1 MHPLRK
7 LISDKQLLGSI
18 AKEYGTPVYIYSQ
31 QRIEEN
37 VSSLKNA
44 LSANFDKFHICYAIK
59 SNSNPHLIKAMRN
72 SFSKI
77 GGDCS
82 SPGEIYAA
90 ELSGIKPSECIYTG
104 NYESDADLIE
114 AVQKGCNINL
124 DDITSLD
131 RLSKI
136 TIPDRISFRM
146 NPGFGG
152 GSYSGIITG
161 GRDAKFGIPAE
172 KIVEAYQKAQELGVE
187 RFGLQCMCGSGNLD
201 EEFFTG
207 VLSAIIENAKKIES
221 ALNIKLEFIS
231 MGGGFGIPYQDDQ
244 KPLDFNKMF
253 SSLAKIFYSAY
264 PDRPSAP
271 SLWLEPGK
279 SIIADTGF
287 IVSKVTGLKNSYKNF
302 VGIDAGMETLMRPA
316 LYGAQ
321 HRIFKVGE
329 HGNNES
335 TVDFTGQICENTD
348 RIATDREFPK
358 LIEGDLIAIMDT
370 GAYGYSMSHNFNT
383 RPRAAEVLLDNS
395 SYKLIRRRETI
406 NDIFA
411 HCDV

>member
-1 MHPLRK
+1 MHPLREIIKDKK
-7 LISDKQLLGSI
+7 LLSGI
-18 AKEYGTPVYIYSQ
+18 ADLHGTPSYVYDKD
-31 QRIEEN
+31 RIKKN
-37 VSSLKNA
+37 VARLSNA
-44 LSANFDKFHICYAIK
+44 LSKNFENFHICYAIK
-59 SNSNPHLIKAMRN
+59 SNSNPHLIRVMHE
-72 SFSKI
+72 SFPNI

-90 ELSGIKPSECIYTG
+90 ELSGIDPSKCIYTG
-104 NYESDADLIE
+104 NYESQSDLIE
-114 AVQKGCNINL
+114 ALNKGCNINL

-131 RLSKI
+131 RLKKVGL
-136 TIPDRISFRM
+136 PERISFRM

-172 KIVEAYQKAQELGVE
+172 KIVQAYRNAMDLGIK

-201 EEFFTG
+201 EKFFTE
-207 VLSAIIENAKKIES
+207 VLSAILSNAVRIEKELKINFEY
-221 ALNIKLEFIS
+221 IS

-244 KPLDFNKMF
+244 IALNFDRMF
-253 SSLAKIFYSAY
+253 KNLSEIYYETYS
-264 PDRPSAP
+264 DKQSAP

-287 IVSKVTGLKNSYKNF
+287 IISRVTGLKESYKNF

-316 LYGAQ
+316 LYGAK
-321 HRIFKVGE
+321 HRMYKVGD
-329 HGNNES
+329 HGNNEI

-348 RIATDREFPK
+348 RIATDRKFPT
-358 LIEGDLIAIMDT
+358 LSQGDLVAIMDA

-383 RPRAAEVLLDNS
+383 RPRSAEILLDKS
-395 SYKLIRRRETI
+395 SFKEIRKRETI
-406 NDIFA
+406 EDIFSL
-411 HCDV
+411 C

>member
-1 MHPLRK
+1 MHPLREIIKDKK
-7 LISDKQLLGSI
+7 LLSGI
-18 AKEYGTPVYIYSQ
+18 ADLHGTPSYVYDKD
-31 QRIEEN
+31 RIKEN
-37 VSSLKNA
+37 VARLSNA
-44 LSANFDKFHICYAIK
+44 LSKNFENFHICYAIK
-59 SNSNPHLIKAMRN
+59 SNSNPHLIRVMHE
-72 SFSKI
+72 SFPNI

-90 ELSGIKPSECIYTG
+90 ELSGIDPSKCIYTG
-104 NYESDADLIE
+104 NYESQSDLIE
-114 AVQKGCNINL
+114 ALNKGCNINL

-131 RLSKI
+131 RLKKVGL
-136 TIPDRISFRM
+136 PERISFRM

-172 KIVEAYQKAQELGVE
+172 KIVQAYRNAMDLGIK

-201 EEFFTG
+201 EKFFTE
-207 VLSAIIENAKKIES
+207 VLSAILSNAVRIEKELKINFEY
-221 ALNIKLEFIS
+221 IS

-244 KPLDFNKMF
+244 IALNFDRMF
-253 SSLAKIFYSAY
+253 KNLSEIYYETYS
-264 PDRPSAP
+264 DKQSAP

-287 IVSKVTGLKNSYKNF
+287 IISRVTGLKESYKNF

-316 LYGAQ
+316 LYGAK
-321 HRIFKVGE
+321 HRMYKVGD
-329 HGNNES
+329 HGNNEI

-348 RIATDREFPK
+348 RIATDREFPT
-358 LIEGDLIAIMDT
+358 LSPGDLVAIMDA

-383 RPRAAEVLLDNS
+383 RPRSAEILLDKS
-395 SYKLIRRRETI
+395 SFKEIRKRETI
-406 NDIFA
+406 EDIFSL
-411 HCDV
+411 C

>member
-1 MHPLRK
+1 MHPLRELIKDKK
-7 LISDKQLLGSI
+7 LLSGI
-18 AKEYGTPVYIYSQ
+18 ADLHGTPSYVYDKD
-31 QRIEEN
+31 RIKKN
-37 VSSLKNA
+37 VARLSNA
-44 LSANFDKFHICYAIK
+44 LSKNFENFHICYAIK
-59 SNSNPHLIKAMRN
+59 SNSNPHLIRVMHE
-72 SFSKI
+72 SFPNI

-90 ELSGIKPSECIYTG
+90 ELSGIDPSKCIYTG
-104 NYESDADLIE
+104 NYESQSDLIE
-114 AVQKGCNINL
+114 ALNKGCNINL

-131 RLSKI
+131 RLKKVGL
-136 TIPDRISFRM
+136 PERISFRM

-172 KIVEAYQKAQELGVE
+172 KILQAYRNAMDLGIK

-201 EEFFTG
+201 EKFFTE
-207 VLSAIIENAKKIES
+207 VLSAILSNAVRIEKELKINFEY
-221 ALNIKLEFIS
+221 IS

-244 KPLDFNKMF
+244 IALNFDRMF
-253 SSLAKIFYSAY
+253 KNLSEIYYETYS
-264 PDRPSAP
+264 DKQSAP

-287 IVSKVTGLKNSYKNF
+287 IISRVTGLKESYKNF

-316 LYGAQ
+316 LYGAK
-321 HRIFKVGE
+321 HRMYKVGD
-329 HGNNES
+329 HGNNEI

-348 RIATDREFPK
+348 RIATDRKFPT
-358 LIEGDLIAIMDT
+358 LSQGDLVAIMDA

-383 RPRAAEVLLDNS
+383 RPRSAEILLDKS
-395 SYKLIRRRETI
+395 SFKEIRKRETI
-406 NDIFA
+406 EDIFSL
-411 HCDV
+411 C

>member
-1 MHPLRK
+1 MHPLREIIKDKK
-7 LISDKQLLGSI
+7 LLSGI
-18 AKEYGTPVYIYSQ
+18 ADLHGTPSYVYDKD
-31 QRIEEN
+31 RIKEN
-37 VSSLKNA
+37 VVRLSNA
-44 LSANFDKFHICYAIK
+44 LSKNFENFHICYAIK
-59 SNSNPHLIKAMRN
+59 SNSNPHLIRVMHE
-72 SFSKI
+72 SFPNI

-90 ELSGIKPSECIYTG
+90 ELSGIDPSKCIYTG
-104 NYESDADLIE
+104 NYESQSDLIE
-114 AVQKGCNINL
+114 ALNKGCNINL

-131 RLSKI
+131 RLKKVGL
-136 TIPDRISFRM
+136 PERISFRM

-172 KIVEAYQKAQELGVE
+172 KIVQAYRNAMDLGIK

-201 EEFFTG
+201 EKFFTE
-207 VLSAIIENAKKIES
+207 VLSAILTNAVRIEKELKINFEY
-221 ALNIKLEFIS
+221 IS

-244 KPLDFNKMF
+244 IALNFDRMF
-253 SSLAKIFYSAY
+253 KNLSEIYYETYS
-264 PDRPSAP
+264 DKQSAP

-287 IVSKVTGLKNSYKNF
+287 IISRVTGLKESYKNF

-316 LYGAQ
+316 LYGAK
-321 HRIFKVGE
+321 HRMYKVGD
-329 HGNNES
+329 HGNDEI

-348 RIATDREFPK
+348 RIATDRKFPT
-358 LIEGDLIAIMDT
+358 LSQGDLVAIMDA

-383 RPRAAEVLLDNS
+383 RPRSAEILLDKS
-395 SYKLIRRRETI
+395 SFKEIRKRETI
-406 NDIFA
+406 EDIFSL
-411 HCDV
+411 C

>member
-1 MHPLRK
+1 MHPLRELIKDKK
-7 LISDKQLLGSI
+7 LLSGI
-18 AKEYGTPVYIYSQ
+18 ADLHGTPSYVYDKD
-31 QRIEEN
+31 RIKKN
-37 VSSLKNA
+37 VARLSNA
-44 LSANFDKFHICYAIK
+44 LSKNFENFHICYAIK
-59 SNSNPHLIKAMRN
+59 SNSNPHLMRVMHE
-72 SFSKI
+72 SFPNI

-90 ELSGIKPSECIYTG
+90 ELSGIDPSKCIYTG
-104 NYESDADLIE
+104 NYESQSDLIE
-114 AVQKGCNINL
+114 ALNKGCNINL

-131 RLSKI
+131 RLKKVGL
-136 TIPDRISFRM
+136 PERISFRM

-172 KIVEAYQKAQELGVE
+172 KIVQAYRNAMDLGIK

-201 EEFFTG
+201 EKFFTE
-207 VLSAIIENAKKIES
+207 VLSAILSNAVRIEKELKINFEY
-221 ALNIKLEFIS
+221 IS

-244 KPLDFNKMF
+244 IALNFDRMF
-253 SSLAKIFYSAY
+253 KNLSEIYYETYS
-264 PDRPSAP
+264 DKQSAP

-287 IVSKVTGLKNSYKNF
+287 IISRVTGLKESYKNF

-316 LYGAQ
+316 LYGAK
-321 HRIFKVGE
+321 HRMYKVGD
-329 HGNNES
+329 HGNNEI

-348 RIATDREFPK
+348 RIATDREFPT
-358 LIEGDLIAIMDT
+358 LSPGDLVAIMDA

-383 RPRAAEVLLDNS
+383 RPRSAEILLDKS
-395 SYKLIRRRETI
+395 SFKEIRKRETI
-406 NDIFA
+406 EDIFSL
-411 HCDV
+411 C

>member
-1 MHPLRK
+1 MHPLREIIKDKK
-7 LISDKQLLGSI
+7 LLSGI
-18 AKEYGTPVYIYSQ
+18 ADLYGTPSYVYDKD
-31 QRIEEN
+31 RIKEN
-37 VSSLKNA
+37 VARLSNA
-44 LSANFDKFHICYAIK
+44 LSKNFENFHICYAIK
-59 SNSNPHLIKAMRN
+59 SNSNPHLIRVMHE
-72 SFSKI
+72 SFPNI

-90 ELSGIKPSECIYTG
+90 ELSGIDPSKCIYTG
-104 NYESDADLIE
+104 NYESQSDLIE
-114 AVQKGCNINL
+114 ALDKGCNINL

-131 RLSKI
+131 RLKKVGL
-136 TIPDRISFRM
+136 PERISFRM

-172 KIVEAYQKAQELGVE
+172 KIVQAYRNAMDLGIK

-201 EEFFTG
+201 EKFFTE
-207 VLSAIIENAKKIES
+207 VLSAILSNAVRIEKELKINFEY
-221 ALNIKLEFIS
+221 IS

-244 KPLDFNKMF
+244 IALNFDRMF
-253 SSLAKIFYSAY
+253 KNLSKIYYETYS
-264 PDRPSAP
+264 DKQSAP

-287 IVSKVTGLKNSYKNF
+287 IISRVTGLKESYKNF

-316 LYGAQ
+316 LYGAK
-321 HRIFKVGE
+321 HRMYKVGD
-329 HGNNES
+329 HGNDEM

-348 RIATDREFPK
+348 RIATDRKFPT
-358 LIEGDLIAIMDT
+358 LSQGDLVAIMDA

-383 RPRAAEVLLDNS
+383 RPRSAEILLDKS
-395 SYKLIRRRETI
+395 SFKEIRKRETI
-406 NDIFA
+406 EDIFSL
-411 HCDV
+411 C